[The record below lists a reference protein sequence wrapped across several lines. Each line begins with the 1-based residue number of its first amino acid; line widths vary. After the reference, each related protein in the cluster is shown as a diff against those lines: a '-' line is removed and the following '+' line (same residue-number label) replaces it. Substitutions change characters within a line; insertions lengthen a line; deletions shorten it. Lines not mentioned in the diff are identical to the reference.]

1 MFKDAV
7 VKDCAADAADA
18 ADAAEKAK
26 RAASDARRAALYAAG
41 AAAGSAA
48 LLAAVEAIPVEDFTS
63 EKLED
68 VMASLLV
75 QCQAFEEGQGD
86 DDDATSWKRSSH
98 YVAYLRA
105 EAKRRLDEADTLEQ
119 QLNEERSGEQ

>member
-7 VKDCAADAADA
+7 VKDCA

-26 RAASDARRAALYAAG
+26 RAASDARGAALYAAG

-48 LLAAVEAIPVEDFTS
+48 LLAAIEAIPVEDFTS

-68 VMASLLV
+68 VMASLSA
-75 QCQAFEEGQGD
+75 QCQAFEESQGD
-86 DDDATSWKRSSH
+86 DDDATS
-98 YVAYLRA
+98 
-105 EAKRRLDEADTLEQ
+105 
-119 QLNEERSGEQ
+119 